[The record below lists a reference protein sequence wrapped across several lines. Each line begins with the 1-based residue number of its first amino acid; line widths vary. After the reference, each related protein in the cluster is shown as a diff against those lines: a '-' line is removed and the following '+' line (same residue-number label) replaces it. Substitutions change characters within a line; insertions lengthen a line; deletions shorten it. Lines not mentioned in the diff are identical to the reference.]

1 MSFSAPPAPDMTTY
15 NPRRWAAFVV
25 TLSAAFMDLVDTTVI
40 NVALPSLR
48 RDLDAS
54 STQLE
59 WAVAGYVMAFAAGMI
74 TAGRLGDRFG
84 RLRVFQGGL
93 AAFVVTSAL
102 TGLAVNAEMLVA
114 ARVAQGASAAMMVP
128 QVLAMLRVEFPPE
141 EQHKAATL
149 FGLNFSVG
157 GVAGPLIGGVILDAD
172 LFGLDWRPIFFIN
185 VPIGIAALIGTFV
198 LCRDSRAQHAA
209 TTDVRGLAIAT
220 CAVLALLYPL
230 VEGRTM
236 GWPWWTW
243 ALMAACPVLLWLFGR
258 YEKTV
263 VRRGHAPLIDPGLL
277 RERAPM
283 GGLSVAVLFFAGTG
297 YTLVIT
303 VHLQS
308 GLGYSPLHTAL
319 TMVPFAVGVGLF
331 SPFAPK
337 IRPYGRPV
345 AVVGSLL
352 AAIGMAGNLLAVRSA
367 GEDLHSWQL
376 VPGMLVTGLGVSM
389 TSGVLIATVLA
400 KTPGRLAGSAAA
412 LVNTAIQIG
421 VAVGIAVVGTVFFG
435 SLDDDGKAVDAAA
448 AGLLTVVV
456 LYLLAS
462 PAALILPPGRLMF
475 AAAGNAKPPRQAG
488 PADERDGAEDKGETG
503 SAAPADEDA
512 ASGSYAARRTAD

>member
-1 MSFSAPPAPDMTTY
+1 MATY

-48 RDLDAS
+48 RDLGAS
-54 STQLE
+54 TTQLE
-59 WAVAGYVMAFAAGMI
+59 WAVAGYVLAFASGMI
-74 TAGRLGDRFG
+74 TAARLGDRFG
-84 RLRVFQGGL
+84 RLRIFQAGL
-93 AAFVVTSAL
+93 AAFVLTSAL
-102 TGLAVNAEMLVA
+102 TGLAVNAEMLVG
-114 ARVAQGASAAMMVP
+114 ARIAQGASAALMVP

-149 FGLNFSVG
+149 FGLNFSIG
-157 GVAGPLIGGVILDAD
+157 GVAGPLIGGLILNAD
-172 LFGLDWRPIFFIN
+172 LFGLDWRPIFFVNI
-185 VPIGIAALIGTFV
+185 PIGLAALIGTFV
-198 LCRDSRAQHAA
+198 LARESRAERAA

-220 CAVLALLYPL
+220 LAVLALLYPL

-236 GWPWWTW
+236 GWPWWTFT
-243 ALMAACPVLLWLFGR
+243 LMAACPLLLWLFGR
-258 YEKTV
+258 YEQSV

-308 GLGYSPLHTAL
+308 GLGFSPLHTAL
-319 TMVPFAVGVGLF
+319 TMIPFAVGVGLF

-337 IRPYGRPV
+337 IRQYGRPV

-352 AAIGMAGNLLAVRSA
+352 AAIGMGINLLAVRAS
-367 GEDLHSWQL
+367 GEDLNSWQL
-376 VPGMLVTGLGVSM
+376 VPGMLIAGLGVSM

-421 VAVGIAVVGTVFFG
+421 VAVGIAVVGTVYFG
-435 SLDDDGKAVDAAA
+435 SLDDHDGAVDSAV
-448 AGLLTVVV
+448 AGLVTVVI

-475 AAAGNAKPPRQAG
+475 ASAG
-488 PADERDGAEDKGETG
+488 GARPKQQP
-503 SAAPADEDA
+503 SAATDGEEERPKDTDDA
-512 ASGSYAARRTAD
+512 SESLASRRTTD